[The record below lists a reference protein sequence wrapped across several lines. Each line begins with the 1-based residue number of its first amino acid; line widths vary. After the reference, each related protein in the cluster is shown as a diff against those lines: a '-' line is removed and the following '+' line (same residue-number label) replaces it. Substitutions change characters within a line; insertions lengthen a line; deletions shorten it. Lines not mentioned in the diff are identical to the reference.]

1 MDECSFSKKA
11 LATARLIQ
19 ASAAPLARPL
29 PSEVAAPPDQ
39 PVLPHSLFQGTR
51 GYIEKV
57 VFQINRC
64 YTGTS
69 YDACA
74 VMIRRLVEV
83 LIIEAFEN
91 SRLAAKILDVNGNYL
106 RLEELVRC
114 ALAEAS
120 WTLGRN
126 TKSAL
131 SKLKTIGDQ
140 SAHSRRYN
148 ARKEYIDDVIVDLR
162 VSAEEFL
169 YIAGLKK

>member
-1 MDECSFSKKA
+1 MDEYAFAKKA
-11 LATARLIQ
+11 LTTARHLQ
-19 ASAAPLARPL
+19 GVVKPLQYQL
-29 PSEVAAPPDQ
+29 PSEVAPPPDQ
-39 PVLPHSLFQGTR
+39 PILPHSLFQGTR

-57 VFQINRC
+57 VFQINRS

-83 LIIEAFEN
+83 LIIEAFEH
-91 SRLAAKILDVNGNYL
+91 RKLAAKILDGSGNYL
-106 RLEELVRC
+106 RLEELVKL
-114 ALAEAS
+114 ALAETS

-140 SAHSRRYN
+140 SA
-148 ARKEYIDDVIVDLR
+148 
-162 VSAEEFL
+162 
-169 YIAGLKK
+169 